1 MVEAV
6 ETAECMATS
15 RRSELERLQALEAS
29 PIEGSIGHKTALC
42 QFLFLLQRQDGKF
55 LKFGVF
61 NWKQGHSLTGDRV
74 GGSDT
79 IESGLGVDQENSHWK
94 SDKSV

>member
-15 RRSELERLQALEAS
+15 RRSELERLQAPEAS
-29 PIEGSIGHKTALC
+29 PIEGSIGHRTALY
-42 QFLFLLQRQDGKF
+42 QFLFLLQGRDGKF

-61 NWKQGHSLTGDRV
+61 NWKQGHSLTGF
-74 GGSDT
+74 T